1 MGAKQSRRSVDIT
14 TTPKRSEI
22 ESPIEGEGKVEK
34 ISDLE
39 TKIATN
45 GSIHNE
51 IEYADKEETEKEEA
65 EAAVKENGVSDSEGS
80 KTPDADVSIGDQLNE
95 SSDVAEKST
104 DSLEKSDETNENNK
118 KNKEKSKKK
127 KWSFRSISFSRKD
140 KSKPGKD
147 EKNGDV
153 KEVNEEGAEETV
165 ATPTSPEADKPD
177 EAASPSV
184 PVETEPITNGEV
196 GSPDSAEPKVE
207 ESPKLVETAEPKLEE
222 QPDGVESKIEEA
234 KKEEPSVPKEEPKV
248 EEPKPAVE
256 VSEIKMDQCKL
267 EEIKADEN
275 VVAESK
281 EVRNE
286 EIPPPLPSSNPP
298 SPVTV
303 FAESTMAD
311 APSTDHVPI
320 TQSTS
325 PAVESAAAPISAIAH
340 PDDTPESLPAPSP
353 IPDTENISSKG
364 DCPESSPTLSAS
376 ESISQ
381 PISQQLLESQ
391 ALPVVEPI
399 VQSPPAPIVESP
411 PVPVSEPTE
420 QPHSELPET
429 LTQSPTEPKL
439 PIEEVIAEP
448 AAASPVLNSAAP
460 EPEVESIPSPIKES
474 EPAPLPTPIE
484 QVINTDSLPDIS
496 TESLPSL
503 PEPLSESLPEPM
515 SLPPVDCIPEPIA
528 LEAVSNSLTES
539 EPIPNIPIE
548 SEKVQESIAD
558 IPLPNSEVIL
568 TNGDAHGPPSPV
580 VEDTTLTTT
589 THEGPVKQVIATS
602 EMSEVTEEKRH
613 ETNEADAPVSPTAVE
628 E

>member
-14 TTPKRSEI
+14 TTPKKGEI

-51 IEYADKEETEKEEA
+51 IEYADKEETEKEDA
-65 EAAVKENGVSDSEGS
+65 EAAIKENGVSDSEGS
-80 KTPDADVSIGDQLNE
+80 KTPDADVFTGNQLNE
-95 SSDVAEKST
+95 SSDVAEKSA

-127 KWSFRSISFSRKD
+127 KWSFRALSFSKKD

-153 KEVNEEGAEETV
+153 KEVNEEGAEETIT
-165 ATPTSPEADKPD
+165 TPTSPEETKAN
-177 EAASPSV
+177 EVVSPSL
-184 PVETEPITNGEV
+184 PESEVEPLTNGEADIAKPTTEV
-196 GSPDSAEPKVE
+196 TKDNENVESKPVEQPTSVAPKVSETKPIASPVLKEEETKVE
-207 ESPKLVETAEPKLEE
+207 ELKAE
-222 QPDGVESKIEEA
+222 GAVESIQPKQEE
-234 KKEEPSVPKEEPKV
+234 STDV
-248 EEPKPAVE
+248 
-256 VSEIKMDQCKL
+256 
-267 EEIKADEN
+267 KADET
-275 VVAESK
+275 VVAEPK

-286 EIPPPLPSSNPP
+286 EVPPPLPSSNPP

-311 APSTDHVPI
+311 SPPTDHVPI
-320 TQSTS
+320 AQSTI
-325 PAVESAAAPISAIAH
+325 PAVESAIAPISSVAH
-340 PDDTPESLPAPSP
+340 PDDTPEILPAPSTTA
-353 IPDTENISSKG
+353 DMENISSKG
-364 DCPESSPTLSAS
+364 DCPEPVEVPTS
-376 ESISQ
+376 ESI
-381 PISQQLLESQ
+381 IST
-391 ALPVVEPI
+391 P
-399 VQSPPAPIVESP
+399 PIVEQSLSEP
-411 PVPVSEPTE
+411 PQTDPIIETPPASVPHPIIKPPSEAVTELPNVPV
-420 QPHSELPET
+420 Q
-429 LTQSPTEPKL
+429 
-439 PIEEVIAEP
+439 EVIAEP
-448 AAASPVLNSAAP
+448 APALLLDSSIPEHEVEQSSPNKEP
-460 EPEVESIPSPIKES
+460 EPL
-474 EPAPLPTPIE
+474 PLPTPIE

-528 LEAVSNSLTES
+528 PQANSLTEP

-548 SEKVQESIAD
+548 QDSIAD
-558 IPLPNSEVIL
+558 IPLPNSEAIL

-580 VEDTTLTTT
+580 VDDTSLTAI
-589 THEGPVKQVIATS
+589 HEGPVKQVIATS
-602 EMSEVTEEKRH
+602 EVSEVTDEKRH
-613 ETNEADAPVSPTAVE
+613 DTNEVEVSSVPTTVE